1 VGAVFVWRYFD
12 GTGAE
17 AGGSKP
23 HETRED
29 AEAWMGERWSM
40 LLDQGI
46 AEVALAEDRTE
57 GFLYRMK
64 LRAES
69 D

>member
-1 VGAVFVWRYFD
+1 MFVWRYFD
-12 GTGAE
+12 GTGAQ

-23 HETRED
+23 HETREE
-29 AEAWMGERWSM
+29 AEAWMGERWSK

-46 AEVALAEDRTE
+46 AEVALAEGRTK

-64 LRAES
+64 LQPEP

>member
-1 VGAVFVWRYFD
+1 V
-12 GTGAE
+12 
-17 AGGSKP
+17 
-23 HETRED
+23 
-29 AEAWMGERWSM
+29 GERWSK

-64 LRAES
+64 LRAEP